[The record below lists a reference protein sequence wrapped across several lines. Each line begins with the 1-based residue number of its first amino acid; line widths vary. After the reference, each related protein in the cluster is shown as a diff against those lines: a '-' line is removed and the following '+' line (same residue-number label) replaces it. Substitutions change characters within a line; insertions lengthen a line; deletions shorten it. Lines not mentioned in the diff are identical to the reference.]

1 MGASGRVLRLGAI
14 EGIGPFA
21 LSRETPVPPGPGEIL
36 IRVEASSL
44 NYHDYAVVTG
54 LLGARD
60 GVTPMSDGAGIVEAV
75 GEDVTDFK
83 PGDRVV
89 SLFFPLWQDGDICPA
104 YTKIVPGD
112 RGQGF
117 ARDHVTAPASWFT
130 PAPAGWTAA
139 ESATLPCA
147 ALTAWRALMVEAR
160 IKPGDWVLTQG
171 TGGVSLFALQFAKA
185 AGARVVATSSSD
197 AKLERLRA
205 MGADA
210 LVNYRETPE
219 WSRAVVEAT
228 GGFGADAVVEI
239 GGAGTLAQSIRAAR
253 VGGHI
258 ALIGVLAGYRGEV
271 PTAEIMGRNIRLT
284 GITVGSR
291 THQRAMIRALEASGI
306 RPVIDRAFPL
316 EQLADA
322 FAWQASGAH
331 FGKIVVDLAQGQEQD
346 RPA

>member
-1 MGASGRVLRLGAI
+1 MMNPSGRVLRLGAI
-14 EGIGPFA
+14 DGVGPFA
-21 LSRETPVPPGPGEIL
+21 QTVEAAVSPGPGEIL
-36 IRVEASSL
+36 LRVEASSL

-54 LLGARD
+54 RLGARD

-75 GEDVTDFK
+75 GEGVTDFAI
-83 PGDRVV
+83 GDQAI
-89 SLFFPLWQDGDICPA
+89 SLFFPGWQDGDISRD

-117 ARDHVTAPASWFT
+117 ARDYVTASTTWFT
-130 PAPAGWTAA
+130 HAPAGWSTA

-185 AGARVVATSSSD
+185 AGAKVVATSSSGQ
-197 AKLERLRA
+197 KLERLGEL
-205 MGADA
+205 GADA
-210 LVNYRETPE
+210 LINYRETPE

-228 GGFGADAVVEI
+228 GGTGADIVVEI
-239 GGAGTLAQSIRAAR
+239 GGAGTLTQSIRAVR

-258 ALIGVLAGYRGEV
+258 SLIGVLAGYKGEV
-271 PTAEIMGRNIRLT
+271 PTAELMGRNIRLG

-291 THQRAMIRALEASGI
+291 THQRAMIRALEANGI
-306 RPVIDRAFPL
+306 RPIIDRAFPL
-316 EQLADA
+316 EELAEA
-322 FAWQASGAH
+322 FAYQASGAH
-331 FGKIVVDLAQGQEQD
+331 FGKIVVDLKRGQS
-346 RPA
+346 A